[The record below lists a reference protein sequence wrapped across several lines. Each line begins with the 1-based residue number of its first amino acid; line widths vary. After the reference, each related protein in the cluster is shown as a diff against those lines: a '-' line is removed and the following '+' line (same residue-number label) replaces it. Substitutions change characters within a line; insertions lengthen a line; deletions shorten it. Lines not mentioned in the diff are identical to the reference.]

1 MRPLEGV
8 KILDLSHV
16 LAMPYCTMVLS
27 DLGAE
32 VIKIEKNDGDDSR
45 KFGPYKN
52 GESAYFM
59 SINRNKKS
67 IVLNLKE
74 EKGKEIVR
82 ELIKKCDVI
91 TENFRP
97 GTMEK
102 LGFSYENIKKIN
114 PSIIYATISQ
124 FGNDSVYPGRPGYDI
139 IAQAYGGLMSITG
152 YPDNP
157 PTRVGSSIA
166 DIISGLFSAIAIL
179 GALRTKDKTG
189 QGQYIDTAMVDCII
203 AILENAAVRYTVS
216 GEIPQR
222 IGSRHP
228 SLTPFDVFKTKDGY
242 MVIGIGNDH
251 LWEMFC
257 KGIPEFNLL
266 IMAERF
272 KNNDFRTK
280 NEAELKKI
288 IEEWTQKHTT
298 DDLVKIITDI
308 GVPCGPVNTID
319 KVINDENTKYRK
331 MLFEF
336 DHPIAGKMVT
346 ANSPLNLPL
355 TPCKDH
361 IRPPALGENTEEV
374 LSKVLGYSK
383 EKIEELKKDK
393 IIYVRE

>member
-1 MRPLEGV
+1 MKPLEGV
-8 KILDLSHV
+8 RILDLSHV
-16 LAMPYCTMVLS
+16 LAMPYCTMILG

-32 VIKIEKNDGDDSR
+32 IIKIEKSDGEDSR

-59 SINRNKKS
+59 SVNRNKKS
-67 IVLNLKE
+67 VVLNLKE
-74 EKGKEIVR
+74 EKGKEILR
-82 ELIKKCDVI
+82 ELIKICDVI

-114 PSIIYATISQ
+114 PNIIYATISQ
-124 FGNDSVYPGRPGYDI
+124 FGSDTLYPGRPGYDI

-152 YPDNP
+152 FPDNP

-166 DIISGLFSAIAIL
+166 DIMSGMFSAIGIL
-179 GALRTKDKTG
+179 GALRVKDKTG
-189 QGQYIDTAMVDCII
+189 ESQYIDTAMVDCII
-203 AILENAAVRYTVS
+203 AILENAVVRYTVL
-216 GEIPQR
+216 GEVPQR

-228 SLTPFDVFKTKDGY
+228 SLTPFDVFKANDGY
-242 MVIGIGNDH
+242 IVIGIGNDH

-257 KGIPEFNLL
+257 KNIPEFNLL

-272 KNNDFRTK
+272 KNNELRTK

-288 IEEWTQKHTT
+288 IEDWTQKHTT
-298 DDLVKIITDI
+298 EDLVRIITDA
-308 GVPCGPVNTID
+308 GVPCGPVNTVD
-319 KVINDENTKYRK
+319 KILKDPNTEYRK

-336 DHPIAGKMVT
+336 DHPVAGKMIT
-346 ANSPLNLPL
+346 SNSPLNLSL

-361 IRPPALGENTEEV
+361 LRPPALGEHTDEV
-374 LSKVLGYSK
+374 LTSVLGYSK

-393 IIYVRE
+393 IIWNRG

>member
-1 MRPLEGV
+1 MRPLEGIR
-8 KILDLSHV
+8 ILDLSHV
-16 LAMPYCTMVLS
+16 LAMPYCTMILG

-32 VIKIEKNDGDDSR
+32 IIKVEKSEGEDSR

-59 SINRNKKS
+59 SINRNKKD
-67 IVLNLKE
+67 IVVNLKD
-74 EKGKEIVR
+74 EKGKEIIR
-82 ELIKKCDVI
+82 DLIKISDVI

-102 LGFSYENIKKIN
+102 LGFSYEEVKKIN
-114 PSIIYATISQ
+114 PKIIYATISQ
-124 FGNDSVYPGRPGYDI
+124 FGNDSIYPGRPGYDI
-139 IAQAYGGLMSITG
+139 IAQAYAGLMSITG

-166 DIISGLFSAIAIL
+166 DIMSGMFSAIAIL
-179 GALRTKDKTG
+179 GALRTQEKTN
-189 QGQYIDTAMVDCII
+189 QGQYIDIAMVDCIL
-203 AILENAAVRYTVS
+203 AILENATVRYTVS
-216 GEIPQR
+216 GEVPQR

-228 SLTPFDVFKTKDGY
+228 SLTPFDVFKTSDGF

-251 LWEMFC
+251 LWQMFC
-257 KGIPEFNLL
+257 QSIPEFNNLF
-266 IMAERF
+266 ASERF
-272 KNNDFRTK
+272 KNNDMRTK
-280 NEAELKKI
+280 NEADLKKI
-288 IEEWTQKHTT
+288 IEEWTIKHTT
-298 DDLVKIITDI
+298 EKLVEIITSA

-319 KVINDENTKYRK
+319 KILEDPNTAYRK

-346 ANSPLNLPL
+346 ANSPLNLSL

-361 IRPPALGENTEEV
+361 MRPPALGENTDEV

-383 EKIEELKKDK
+383 ERIDELKKDK
-393 IIYVRE
+393 IVYVRG

>member
-1 MRPLEGV
+1 MKPLEGV
-8 KILDLSHV
+8 RILDLSHV
-16 LAMPYCTMVLS
+16 LAMPYCTMILG

-32 VIKIEKNDGDDSR
+32 IIKIEKSEGEDSR

-59 SINRNKKS
+59 SVNRNKKS
-67 IVLNLKE
+67 VVLNLKE
-74 EKGKEIVR
+74 EKGKEILR
-82 ELIKKCDVI
+82 EFIKICDVI

-114 PSIIYATISQ
+114 PNIIYATISQ
-124 FGNDSVYPGRPGYDI
+124 FGSDTLYPGRPGYDI

-152 YPDNP
+152 FPDNP

-166 DIISGLFSAIAIL
+166 DIMSGMFSAIGIL
-179 GALRTKDKTG
+179 GALRVKEKTG
-189 QGQYIDTAMVDCII
+189 QSQYIDTAMVDCII
-203 AILENAAVRYTVS
+203 AILENAVVRYTVLE
-216 GEIPQR
+216 EIPQR

-228 SLTPFDVFKTKDGY
+228 SLTPFDVFKANDGY
-242 MVIGIGNDH
+242 IVIGIGNDH

-257 KGIPEFNLL
+257 KNIPEFNLL

-288 IEEWTQKHTT
+288 IETWTEKHTT
-298 DDLVKIITDI
+298 EDLIRIITDA
-308 GVPCGPVNTID
+308 GVPCGPVNTVD
-319 KVINDENTKYRK
+319 KVLKDPNTEYRK

-336 DHPIAGKMVT
+336 DHPIAGNMIT
-346 ANSPLNLPL
+346 SNSPLNLSL
-355 TPCKDH
+355 TPCKNH
-361 IRPPALGENTEEV
+361 LRPPALGEHTDEV
-374 LSKVLGYSK
+374 LTSVLGYSK

-393 IIYVRE
+393 IIWNRG

>member
-1 MRPLEGV
+1 MKPLEGV
-8 KILDLSHV
+8 RILDLSHV
-16 LAMPYCTMVLS
+16 LAMPYCTMILG

-32 VIKIEKNDGDDSR
+32 IIKIEKSDGEDSR

-59 SINRNKKS
+59 SVNRNKKS
-67 IVLNLKE
+67 VVLNLKE
-74 EKGKEIVR
+74 EKGKEVLR
-82 ELIKKCDVI
+82 ELIKICDVI

-114 PSIIYATISQ
+114 PKIIYATISQ
-124 FGNDSVYPGRPGYDI
+124 FGSDTLYPERPGYDI
-139 IAQAYGGLMSITG
+139 IAQAYGGLMGITG
-152 YPDNP
+152 FPDTP

-166 DIISGLFSAIAIL
+166 DIMSGMFSAIGIL
-179 GALRTKDKTG
+179 GALRVKEKTG
-189 QGQYIDTAMVDCII
+189 EAQYIDTAMVDCII
-203 AILENAAVRYTVS
+203 AILENAVVRYTVLE
-216 GEIPQR
+216 EIPER

-228 SLTPFDVFKTKDGY
+228 SLTPFDVFKANDGY
-242 MVIGIGNDH
+242 IVIGIGNER

-257 KGIPEFNLL
+257 RSIPEFNLL

-272 KNNDFRTK
+272 KNNDLRTK

-288 IEEWTQKHTT
+288 IEAWTEKHTT
-298 DDLVKIITDI
+298 EDLVRIITDA
-308 GVPCGPVNTID
+308 GVPCGPVNTVD
-319 KVINDENTKYRK
+319 KVLKDPNTEYRK

-336 DHPIAGKMVT
+336 DHPVAGKMIT
-346 ANSPLNLPL
+346 SNSPLNLSL

-361 IRPPALGENTEEV
+361 LRPPALGEHTDEV
-374 LSKVLGYSK
+374 LTSVLGYSK

-393 IIYVRE
+393 IIWNRG

>member
-16 LAMPYCTMVLS
+16 LAMPYCTMILG

-32 VIKIEKNDGDDSR
+32 IIKIEKSDGEDSR

-59 SINRNKKS
+59 SVNRNKKS
-67 IVLNLKE
+67 VVLNLKE
-74 EKGKEIVR
+74 EKGKEILR
-82 ELIKKCDVI
+82 EFIKICDVV

-114 PSIIYATISQ
+114 PNIIYATISQ

-139 IAQAYGGLMSITG
+139 IAQAYGGLMGITG
-152 YPDNP
+152 FPDNP

-166 DIISGLFSAIAIL
+166 DIMSGMFSAIGIL
-179 GALRTKDKTG
+179 GALRVKEKTG
-189 QGQYIDTAMVDCII
+189 QAQYIDTAMVDCII
-203 AILENAAVRYTVS
+203 AILENAVVRYTVS
-216 GEIPQR
+216 EEIPQR

-228 SLTPFDVFKTKDGY
+228 SLTPFDVFKALDGY
-242 MVIGIGNDH
+242 IVIGIGNDH

-257 KGIPEFNLL
+257 SNIPEFNLL

-272 KNNDFRTK
+272 KNNELRTK

-288 IEEWTQKHTT
+288 IEDWTQNHTT
-298 DDLVKIITDI
+298 EDLVRIINDA
-308 GVPCGPVNTID
+308 GVPCGPVNTVD
-319 KVINDENTKYRK
+319 KVLNDPNTKYRN

-346 ANSPLNLPL
+346 SNSPLSLSL
-355 TPCKDH
+355 TPCKSH
-361 IRPPALGENTEEV
+361 LRPPALGEHTDEV
-374 LSKVLGYSK
+374 LTNVLGYSK
-383 EKIEELKKDK
+383 ERIEELKKDK
-393 IIYVRE
+393 IIWDRG

>member
-16 LAMPYCTMVLS
+16 LAMPYCTMILG

-32 VIKIEKNDGDDSR
+32 IIKIEKSDGEDSR

-59 SINRNKKS
+59 SVNRNKKS
-67 IVLNLKE
+67 VVLNLKE
-74 EKGKEIVR
+74 EKGKEILR
-82 ELIKKCDVI
+82 EFIKICDVV

-114 PSIIYATISQ
+114 PNIIYATISQ
-124 FGNDSVYPGRPGYDI
+124 FGSDSVYPGRPGYDI
-139 IAQAYGGLMSITG
+139 IAQAYGGLMGITG

-166 DIISGLFSAIAIL
+166 DIMSGMFSAIGIL
-179 GALRTKDKTG
+179 GALRVKEKTG
-189 QGQYIDTAMVDCII
+189 QAQYIDTAMVDCII
-203 AILENAAVRYTVS
+203 AILENAVVRYTVS
-216 GEIPQR
+216 EEIPQR

-228 SLTPFDVFKTKDGY
+228 SLTPFDVFKALDGY
-242 MVIGIGNDH
+242 IVIGIGNDH

-257 KGIPEFNLL
+257 RNIPEFNLL

-288 IEEWTQKHTT
+288 IEDWTQKHTT
-298 DDLVKIITDI
+298 EDLVRIINDA
-308 GVPCGPVNTID
+308 GVPCGPVNTVD
-319 KVINDENTKYRK
+319 KVLNDPNTKYRN

-346 ANSPLNLPL
+346 SNSPLSLSA
-355 TPCKDH
+355 TPCKSH
-361 IRPPALGENTEEV
+361 LRPPALGEHTDEV
-374 LSKVLGYSK
+374 LTNVLGYSK

-393 IIYVRE
+393 IVWNRG

>member
-1 MRPLEGV
+1 MKPLEGV

-16 LAMPYCTMVLS
+16 LAMPYCTMILG

-32 VIKIEKNDGDDSR
+32 IIKIEKSDGEDSR

-59 SINRNKKS
+59 SVNRNKKS
-67 IVLNLKE
+67 VVLNLKE
-74 EKGKEIVR
+74 EKGKEILR
-82 ELIKKCDVI
+82 EFIKICDVV

-114 PSIIYATISQ
+114 PNIIYATISQ
-124 FGNDSVYPGRPGYDI
+124 FGSDTIYPGRPGYDI
-139 IAQAYGGLMSITG
+139 IAQAYGGLMGITG
-152 YPDNP
+152 FPDNP

-166 DIISGLFSAIAIL
+166 DIMSGMFSAIGIL
-179 GALRTKDKTG
+179 GALRVKEKTG
-189 QGQYIDTAMVDCII
+189 QAQYIDTAMVDCII
-203 AILENAAVRYTVS
+203 AILENAVVRYTVS
-216 GEIPQR
+216 EEIPQR

-228 SLTPFDVFKTKDGY
+228 SLTPFDVFKALDGY
-242 MVIGIGNDH
+242 IVIGIGNDH

-257 KGIPEFNLL
+257 RNIPEFNLL

-272 KNNDFRTK
+272 KNNELRTK

-288 IEEWTQKHTT
+288 IEDWTQKHTT
-298 DDLVKIITDI
+298 EDLVRIINDA
-308 GVPCGPVNTID
+308 GVPCGPVNTVD
-319 KVINDENTKYRK
+319 KVLNDPNTKYRN

-346 ANSPLNLPL
+346 SNSPLSLSV
-355 TPCKDH
+355 TPCKSH
-361 IRPPALGENTEEV
+361 LRPPALGEHTDEV
-374 LSKVLGYSK
+374 LTNVLGYSK

-393 IIYVRE
+393 IVWNRG